1 MTPADDGRLF
11 LDALTRDDV
20 EAARLWR
27 NGAQDHSH
35 GRLDEENLNGCAG

>member
-1 MTPADDGRLF
+1 MRRMAETTAPDLGDLYRH
-11 LDALTRDDV
+11 